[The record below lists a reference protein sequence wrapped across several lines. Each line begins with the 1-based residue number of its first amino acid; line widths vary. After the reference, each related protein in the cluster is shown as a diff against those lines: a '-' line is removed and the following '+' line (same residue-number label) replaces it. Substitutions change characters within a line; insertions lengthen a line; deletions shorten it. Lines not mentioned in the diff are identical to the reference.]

1 VLARVAKPV
10 DGDEN
15 RVFHRGI
22 AANLPAAINQRLVL
36 KLAQT
41 TGFLTVLQMM
51 TNPSRFVGCRG

>member
-1 VLARVAKPV
+1 MGGPETRAKTRRSGRSVLARVAKPV

-36 KLAQT
+36 KLAQVICI
-41 TGFLTVLQMM
+41 F
-51 TNPSRFVGCRG
+51 